1 MAHSLVIEAKKIK
14 KSFVVGPNTIEVIRG
29 VSFDIHPGDYCIF
42 FGPSGC
48 GKSTLLNL
56 CSGLENPTEGKFLVR
71 GEEIARYTSD
81 QKAKFRQTK
90 IGIVFQSF
98 NLLKSMNVQEN
109 VALPLLAA
117 GEPRERA
124 LKRATNLLTI
134 FGLVKHQKNVHT
146 ELSGGQQQR
155 VAMARALAANPWI
168 LICDE
173 PTGNL
178 DSKSAKDVMEIF
190 YHLNRK
196 SKRTLLMV
204 THNPDHLHYASRVFY
219 MKDGLIEKT
228 ETNHTRPALQKV
240 GDFDLESRA
249 LEQG

>member
-1 MAHSLVIEAKKIK
+1 MSKSLVIEASKIK
-14 KSFVVGPNTIEVIRG
+14 KSFIVGPNTIEVIRG
-29 VSFDIHPGDYCIF
+29 VTFEIHPGDYCIF

-56 CSGLENPTEGKFLVR
+56 CSGLEDPSEGKFLVR
-71 GEEIARYTSD
+71 GEEISKYSSD

-98 NLLKSMNVQEN
+98 NLLKSMTVQEN

-117 GEPRERA
+117 GESKARA
-124 LKRATNLLTI
+124 LKRAANLLTI
-134 FGLVKHQKNVHT
+134 FGLVKHAKNIHT

-196 SKRTLLMV
+196 SKRTLLVV
-204 THNPDHLHYASRVFY
+204 THNPEHLIYASKVFH
-219 MKDGLIEKT
+219 MKDGLIIKT
-228 ETNHTRPALQKV
+228 QINRKRPALQKV

>member
-1 MAHSLVIEAKKIK
+1 MASSAIIDAEKLKKTFI
-14 KSFVVGPNTIEVIRG
+14 VGPNKIEVIRG
-29 VSFDIHPGDYCIF
+29 VTFSIHPGEYIIF

-56 CSGLENPTEGKFLVR
+56 CSGLEIPTEGKFLVR
-71 GEEIARYTSD
+71 GENISGYSSD

-98 NLLKSMNVQEN
+98 NLLKSMSVQEN

-117 GEPRERA
+117 GLPRERA
-124 LKRATNLLTI
+124 LKRATNLITI
-134 FGLVKHQKNVHT
+134 FGLAKHLKQIPT

-178 DSKSAKDVMEIF
+178 DSKSTEDVMGII

-196 SKRTLLMV
+196 SKRTILMV
-204 THNPDHLHYASRVFY
+204 THNPEHLIYASRVFY
-219 MKDGLIEKT
+219 MKDGLIIKT
-228 ETNHTRPALQKV
+228 EVNHKRPELKKV
-240 GDFDLESRA
+240 GEFDLESRA